1 METYKYLSPYLNSA
15 KLNTCEHAEKE
26 IVLSTVL
33 FEVLSTVFASV
44 LLVNCSIAFEM
55 TLRRHFVHL
64 QTNKEAQVNG
74 V

>member
-44 LLVNCSIAFEM
+44 LLVMFYCF
-55 TLRRHFVHL
+55 
-64 QTNKEAQVNG
+64 
-74 V
+74 